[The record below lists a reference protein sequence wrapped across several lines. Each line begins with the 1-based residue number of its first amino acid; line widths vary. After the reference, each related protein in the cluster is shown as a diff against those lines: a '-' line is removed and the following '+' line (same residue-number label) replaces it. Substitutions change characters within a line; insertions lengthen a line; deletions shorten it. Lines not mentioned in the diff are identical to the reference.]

1 MTKSQENESYTVDPV
16 LDVKAQLSPR
26 YGNFFVRE
34 TTDEER
40 QRISDIISL
49 KNEIFNETKSPTG
62 RAYDEILKTPQ
73 ELVEED
79 RYLFTQKQV
88 SKYWSEQ
95 AIKER
100 ERTLKKDLLF
110 DPPVVLGK
118 IVPYNQRESRTEG
131 LNRSSYDKALEF
143 AVHKLLFTSGIP
155 TMNQLAN
162 LGKVFQYVTGEK
174 WIDDSKWVGDKKL
187 DDGDIE
193 RITAEIMAK
202 KLGIEPEE
210 AIIQGERIVALNDS
224 EATYLNEND
233 QHMIPA
239 SQGGLS
245 QVPISIASHWFEH
258 TQVAV
263 DAADVLR
270 ILIDEKKKRIEND
283 NLSEDQNI
291 VSQEELNELIR
302 LAYFSYQANTPLQ
315 N

>member
-155 TMNQLAN
+155 TMNQLSN
-162 LGKVFQYVTGEK
+162 LGKVFQFVTGEK

-193 RITAEIMAK
+193 RI
-202 KLGIEPEE
+202 
-210 AIIQGERIVALNDS
+210 
-224 EATYLNEND
+224 
-233 QHMIPA
+233 
-239 SQGGLS
+239 
-245 QVPISIASHWFEH
+245 
-258 TQVAV
+258 
-263 DAADVLR
+263 
-270 ILIDEKKKRIEND
+270 KRTGD
-283 NLSEDQNI
+283 YHS
-291 VSQEELNELIR
+291 V
-302 LAYFSYQANTPLQ
+302 FNT
-315 N
+315 